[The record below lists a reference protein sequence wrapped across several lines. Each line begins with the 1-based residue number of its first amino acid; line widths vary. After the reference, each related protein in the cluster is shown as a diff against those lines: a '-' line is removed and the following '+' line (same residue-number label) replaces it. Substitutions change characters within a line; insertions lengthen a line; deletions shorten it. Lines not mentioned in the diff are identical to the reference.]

1 MQATAGLSFSGF
13 HVLILEHM
21 PFRRFLFTALLLPA
35 LSLVTGCKKPGES
48 ADPSLGQIILLTANA
63 TRPYEIAQVQTLQRL
78 VFSRPGLNFKTLDA
92 AGDPARQSGQLDSSL
107 AEKPLAIFITPVD
120 SDAVSAGVLR
130 AVQSGVMVIGLGE
143 AGAELKA
150 SSSMTVDQGQLGQM
164 AGEIATRALI
174 QKCKEEG
181 KAEVTGRVVEIR
193 GDEKDSGSTKRH
205 EAFVAELRKHP
216 GIIIAHDTPGGW
228 TREGGRERAA
238 EALRLQKQ
246 FDVLYA
252 HNDSMAL
259 GASMALADQR
269 ENTLI
274 IGTDGFRGDEGGFSL
289 VNTGDIDA
297 SIHQP
302 LLVEMGWKVL
312 LRRLEDP
319 AFLPKPSYRL
329 APTAITPKSLND
341 LRINGLP
348 PLPEP

>member
-1 MQATAGLSFSGF
+1 
-13 HVLILEHM
+13 M
-21 PFRRFLFTALLLPA
+21 PFRRFLFTALLLPV
-35 LSLVTGCKKPGES
+35 LPLVTSCRRPGES
-48 ADPSLGQIILLTANA
+48 ADSSPGQVILLTANA
-63 TRPYEIAQVQTLQRL
+63 SRPYEIAQIQTLQRL

-92 AGDPARQSGQLDSSL
+92 AGDATRQAGQLDSCL
-107 AEKPLAIFITPVD
+107 TEKPIAIFITPVKA
-120 SDAVSAGVLR
+120 DAVSAGVLN
-130 AVQSGVMVIGLGE
+130 AVQSGVTVIGLGE
-143 AGAELKA
+143 AGAELK
-150 SSSMTVDQGQLGQM
+150 SSFSVTVDQAQLGRM
-164 AGEIATRALI
+164 AGEIANRALG
-174 QKCKEEG
+174 QKSKEEG
-181 KAEVTGRVVEIR
+181 KTEVTGRVVEIR

-205 EAFVAELRKHP
+205 EAFVEELRKHP
-216 GIIIAHDTPGGW
+216 GIIIVHDTAGGW
-228 TREGGRERAA
+228 TREGGRDRAA

-259 GASMALADQR
+259 GASLALADQR
-269 ENTLI
+269 ENILI

-319 AFLPKPSYRL
+319 DFLPKPSYRL

-341 LRINGLP
+341 LRTHGLP